1 MDDGQTYFDSDDSI
15 DSDSCVNTEQEL
27 AIAQEELDAAIKR
40 ADKAERV
47 IKTLTREF
55 RSDGSGMRSANY
67 WRKRLSTLMN
77 ED

>member
-1 MDDGQTYFDSDDSI
+1 MSEEQFEMTEHSMDAVEDAVEI
-15 DSDSCVNTEQEL
+15 EQV
-27 AIAQEELDAAIKR
+27 LDLAIKR
-40 ADKAERV
+40 ANIAERV
-47 IKTLTREF
+47 IKTLSREF